1 MKRLSLCLGLFLG
14 LTWLAPA
21 QPARP
26 FSETLPAFESMCRQ
40 IFDKS
45 GVPGLCVGIVYRG
58 EVVYLKGFGV
68 RQAGQNQ
75 PVDPDTVF
83 QLASCS
89 KPMTSTALAHLVS
102 QKRIGW
108 DDKIISHLPDFQ
120 LNDPWITQHLTF
132 RDLLSHHSGL
142 PEFAG
147 DVLDNL
153 GMSQKKV
160 LQQLRLL
167 KTDYDFRAGYAY
179 TNFGYTAAAEAAA
192 RADGKPFDQMMQEEL
207 FQPLGMTSASVRFA
221 DYQAAPNHS
230 SSHLL
235 QDGKPL
241 VTLRDPDHQAPAGGV
256 SCSTRDFL
264 RWAQFHLD
272 PKQTLIPRPILAE
285 TYRVHSV
292 TADNPANFS
301 ASGFYGLGWIPA
313 FDSKGRLRLSHSGA
327 FFKGVRSCVTLL
339 PQEEVG
345 IVVVCNAFPSAL
357 PEAISAG
364 FLKLYDEGKCDP
376 VYSQGIGDKVLG
388 MLNKM
393 SAALPTPPPVSGLA
407 GPQAE
412 GDYSNP
418 FYEKARIFRRNGQP
432 WLSLGSQE
440 FALQITG
447 PGQLSSP
454 GQPGKY
460 EDIQSFILNFD
471 DQGFVVQGLGPEQ
484 FNRFQRIK

>member
-1 MKRLSLCLGLFLG
+1 MKKWMLSLSLFAG

-26 FSETLPAFESMCRQ
+26 FSETLPAFETMCRQ
-40 IFDKS
+40 LFEHS

-58 EVVYLKGFGV
+58 QVVYLKGFGV
-68 RQAGQNQ
+68 RQAGGSEA
-75 PVDPDTVF
+75 VDADTVF

-102 QKRIGW
+102 RRRIGW
-108 DDKIISHLPDFQ
+108 DDKIVSHLPDFQ
-120 LNDPWITQHLTF
+120 VSDPWITQHLTF

-153 GMSQKKV
+153 GMSQQQV
-160 LQQLRLL
+160 LHQLRLL

-179 TNFGYTAAAEAAA
+179 TNFGYTAAAQAAA
-192 RADGKPFDQMMQEEL
+192 RADGKPFDQMMQAEL
-207 FQPLGMTSASVRFA
+207 FGPLGMTSASVRFA
-221 DYQAAPNHS
+221 DYQAAPNHA
-230 SSHLL
+230 SSHLM
-235 QDGKPL
+235 QSGKPK
-241 VTLRDPDHQAPAGGV
+241 VTLRNPDHQAPAGGV

-272 PKQTLIPRPILAE
+272 PKQTIVPRPILAE

-313 FDSKGRLRLSHSGA
+313 FDSKGRLKLSHSGA
-327 FFKGVRSCVTLL
+327 FFQGVRSCVTLL

-364 FLKLYDEGKCDP
+364 FLKLYDGGQCDP
-376 VYSQGIGDKVLG
+376 VFSQTVADKVLAV
-388 MLNKM
+388 LQKM
-393 SAALPTPPPVSGLA
+393 SAALPVPPLAPGLP
-407 GPQAE
+407 GPSATGVYANE
-412 GDYSNP
+412 
-418 FYEKARIFRRNGQP
+418 FYGEARIFRRDDQS
-432 WLSLGSQE
+432 WLALGSQE
-440 FALQITG
+440 FPLQVTG
-447 PGQLSSP
+447 PNQLCSP
-454 GQPGKY
+454 DQPGKY
-460 EDIQSFILNFD
+460 EDIHSFLLNFD
-471 DQGFVVQGLGPEQ
+471 RRGFVLQGLGPEQ
-484 FNRFQRIK
+484 FSRFERL